1 MKLSIITPIYNESQN
16 LGQLF
21 KEIKNVL
28 SRQNFD
34 YEIIAINDGST
45 DGSLMVL
52 EAEAQNDKRVKVINF
67 SRNFGQTAAMS
78 AGIKMATGDIIIPL
92 DADLQNDPADIPRF
106 LEKINEG
113 YDVVSGW
120 RKNRKDKLFLRK
132 IPSWAANW
140 IIGLITGVKIHD
152 YGCSIKAYKKEA
164 IQEVSLYGE
173 MHRFIPAY
181 IAWNGGSVSEIQVN
195 HRPRIHGET
204 KYGLSR
210 TFKVILDLLTVKF
223 LTKYITRPMHFF
235 GQAGF
240 YCLFFS
246 FLSSVLAIILRLYFN
261 ISFISTPLPLLT
273 VFLAIVSIQFIL
285 MGLLAEILVRI
296 YFESQNKPIYQI
308 KNKINF

>member
-21 KEIKNVL
+21 KEIKDVL
-28 SRQNFD
+28 SCQDFD
-34 YEIIAINDGST
+34 YEIITINDGSK
-45 DGSLMVL
+45 DGSLAVL
-52 EAEAQNDKRVKVINF
+52 EMEARNDKRVKVINF

-132 IPSWAANW
+132 IPSWIANW

-164 IQEVSLYGE
+164 IQEVNLYGE

-181 IAWNGGSVSEIQVN
+181 IAWGGGSVSEISVN

-210 TFKVILDLLTVKF
+210 TFRVILDIILIKF
-223 LTKYITRPMHFF
+223 LSKYMNRPMHFF
-235 GQAGF
+235 GGIGF
-240 YCLFFS
+240 MALTLG
-246 FLSSVLAIILRLYFN
+246 FLSGLVAIGLRL
-261 ISFISTPLPLLT
+261 FINLHLVETPLPVLATLLI
-273 VFLAIVSIQFIL
+273 IVGAQFIV
-285 MGLLAEILVRI
+285 MGVLSEILMRT
-296 YFESQNKPIYQI
+296 YYESQHKDYYSI